1 MAKLIIPILQ
11 KFTKAIYVSL
21 YSILKRVLKL
31 KKNKIILASNRG
43 KTLKGN
49 LLWIYEK
56 LQNENYDVRVI
67 ITDKTNFKYNLNLI
81 KNMANAKYTIIDDF
95 FPLIYPLKIRKGA
108 KLIQV
113 WHALGNFKKV
123 GFSRLGKVGGPSE
136 NSITHRNYTDVI
148 LSSENIVENYM
159 EAFRLPRER
168 FHALGVP
175 RTDFFFDNDKKE
187 KTIEK
192 IYLQYPILKNKRV
205 ILFAP
210 TFRGNGKK
218 TAYYPKEYFN
228 LDKIYNNLKNDEV
241 LIIKNHPFVKENFKI
256 TEEQKDKIIDLT
268 LYKEINELLLI
279 TDLLITDYS
288 STIFEYA
295 LLDRPII
302 FYVPD
307 IDEYKE
313 TRDFYYD
320 FEEYTYG
327 SVCKNLNE
335 LIDEIRQTKK
345 YPEKL
350 QKFKQKFLNMCD
362 GKSTKRFID
371 NIIKE
376 NIGDNKIAD

>member
-1 MAKLIIPILQ
+1 MVKFIPILQ
-11 KFTKAIYVSL
+11 KFTKAIYVSV
-21 YSILKRVLKL
+21 YGILKHVLKL

-56 LQNENYDVRVI
+56 LQNENYDVRVL
-67 ITDKTNFKYNLNLI
+67 ITDKTNFKYNLNLV

-218 TAYYPKEYFN
+218 TAYYPQEYFD
-228 LDKIYNNLKNDEV
+228 LDKIYNNLKDDEV

>member
-1 MAKLIIPILQ
+1 MVKFIPILQ
-11 KFTKAIYVSL
+11 KFTKAIYVSV
-21 YSILKRVLKL
+21 YGILKHVLKL

-56 LQNENYDVRVI
+56 LQNENYDVRVL
-67 ITDKTNFKYNLNLI
+67 ITDKTNFKYNLNLV

-218 TAYYPKEYFN
+218 TAYYPQEYFD
-228 LDKIYNNLKNDEV
+228 LDKIYNNLKDDEV

-350 QKFKQKFLNMCD
+350 QKFNQKFLNMCD

>member
-1 MAKLIIPILQ
+1 MVKFIPILQ
-11 KFTKAIYVSL
+11 KFTKAIYVSV
-21 YSILKRVLKL
+21 YGILKHVLKL

-56 LQNENYDVRVI
+56 LQNENYDVRVL
-67 ITDKTNFKYNLNLI
+67 ITDKTNFKYNLNLV

-218 TAYYPKEYFN
+218 TAYYPQEYFD
-228 LDKIYNNLKNDEV
+228 LDKIYNNLKDDEV

-256 TEEQKDKIIDLT
+256 TEEQKDKILDLT